1 MGLAGRVEVLREPNY
16 RRLFLGRTISL
27 VGDGIAPVAIAFAV
41 LDLTG
46 SATDLG
52 IILAAHSL
60 AIIALVLVG
69 GVYADRISPRLS
81 MLRADLVRTVTMGA
95 TAALLIGGVAQVWEL
110 AVLYAIEGAAT
121 AFFNPAST
129 AIIPAIVSGARLQEA
144 NALIN
149 LSRSAGKVAGPA
161 LAGVLLALG
170 TPGWALAIDALT
182 FALSAAV
189 LLRLRAPRLRLDKET
204 AFVAELRHGWSEF
217 ASRTWLWVAVLSA
230 AITNAVFFPTFLV
243 LGPTVARESLGGSSS
258 WALIA
263 AAFGIGALLG
273 GVLALSFRPRRPLLV
288 GEAAVVLFALP
299 AALLAIPAATLVL
312 ALGALIAGA
321 AISLAEILYET
332 VAAQYIPQQALSR
345 VSAYDWFGSLALE
358 PLGLALVGP
367 LAMGI
372 GISPTLWAGA
382 AVMVICQVAVL
393 FVPSVRAL
401 EARPEGAGTAA
412 SRPPRPIEPGD

>member
-1 MGLAGRVEVLREPNY
+1 MILAGRGGVLREPNY

-27 VGDGIAPVAIAFAV
+27 VGDGIAPVALAFAV

-52 IILAAHSL
+52 VVLAAHSL
-60 AIIALVLVG
+60 AIIALVLAG
-69 GVYADRISPRLS
+69 GVFADRISPRLS
-81 MLRADLVRTVTMGA
+81 MLRADLVRTVVAGTM
-95 TAALLIGGVAQVWEL
+95 AALLIAGVAEVWEL

-129 AIIPAIVSGARLQEA
+129 AIVPSIVSGARLQEA

-170 TPGWALAIDALT
+170 TPGWALAIDALNFAVSAT
-182 FALSAAV
+182 F
-189 LLRLRAPRLRLDKET
+189 LLRLRAPRQRLDKET
-204 AFVAELRHGWSEF
+204 AFIAELRHGWSEF
-217 ASRTWLWVAVLSA
+217 SSRTWLWAAVLSA
-230 AITNAVFFPTFLV
+230 AITNAIFFPSFLV

-273 GVLALSFRPRRPLLV
+273 GVLALSFRPRRPLFV
-288 GEAAVVLFALP
+288 GEAIVILFALP
-299 AALLAIPAATLVL
+299 AALLAIPATTLVL
-312 ALGALIAGA
+312 ALGALIAGG

-332 VAAQYIPQQALSR
+332 VAAQYIPQESYSR
-345 VSAYDWFGSLALE
+345 VAAYDWFGSLALE

-367 LAMGI
+367 LAMG
-372 GISPTLWAGA
+372 S
-382 AVMVICQVAVL
+382 
-393 FVPSVRAL
+393 
-401 EARPEGAGTAA
+401 A
-412 SRPPRPIEPGD
+412 SRRPCGRARR